1 MNPDPNLPDIRLDPN
16 GLYREETL
24 TDLRAGMLKR
34 MVPVTREGKD
44 DPGRPVLYEGQASLM
59 TQRGPLPLQFH
70 IDASSL
76 EDALAKFPD
85 AAKQALVET
94 LEELRRLQREQASS
108 IVVPGA
114 GGLPG
119 AGGGGGLIRP

>member
-1 MNPDPNLPDIRLDPN
+1 MAQDPSLPDIRLDPN
-16 GLYREETL
+16 GLYREETF
-24 TDLRAGMLKR
+24 TDLRAGSVRR
-34 MVPVTREGKD
+34 MVPVTRDGKD
-44 DPGRPVLYEGQASLM
+44 DPSRPAIYEGHASLM

-76 EDALAKFPD
+76 EEALAKFPD

-94 LEELRRLQREQASS
+94 LEQLRRLQREQQSS

-114 GGLPG
+114 GGG
-119 AGGGGGLIRP
+119 MGGGLIKP